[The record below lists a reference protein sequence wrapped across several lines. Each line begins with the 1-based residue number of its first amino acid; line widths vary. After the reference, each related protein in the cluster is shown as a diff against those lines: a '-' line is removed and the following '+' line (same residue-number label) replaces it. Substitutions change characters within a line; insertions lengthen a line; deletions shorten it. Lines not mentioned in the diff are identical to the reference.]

1 MTYLEIENAR
11 QQVLQSSE
19 MRIFDDMIAQL
30 RKQIEA
36 GVGNR
41 DYLEGELNMAIRL
54 RHDVGYEMFRKRVS
68 E

>member
-1 MTYLEIENAR
+1 MTYLEIENVR

-19 MRIFDDMIAQL
+19 MRIFDATIEQL

-36 GVGNR
+36 GVGSR
-41 DYLEGELNMAIRL
+41 DYLEGELNTAIQL

-68 E
+68 K